1 VQQVGYSQ
9 PGEMGII
16 IVSENKIREDGAV
29 ETGVRENE
37 NGGSPAMT
45 DPIIDGAINS
55 AAPAQ
60 SGEKVAVVIG
70 GLTLVRCLGMDK
82 IPFVAVT
89 ATGDPRDHFVR
100 YSRYCRE
107 GLVTADPKQNPE
119 KVLADLIAIGKR
131 QKARSPL
138 YYGKDQD
145 QRLVSE
151 NREEL
156 GKYFDFLMPDAE
168 TIDICLDKA
177 KFSAYCRA
185 HDLPIPETFSEEE
198 TVERL
203 RNKTP
208 WVFPL
213 ALKPSSHVTWF
224 ESPIIR
230 ALKGVQYKALILNTI
245 EELEKLVEA
254 MQAEKIPFLV
264 QRYVAGGDD
273 RIFSFHTFLDRDSN
287 PLGYFVGRKIRTFPP
302 TTGES
307 TYLQLARND
316 ALVELALRLLKRI
329 RFVGPV
335 KMDFK
340 QDANDG
346 QFYLLEI
353 NARYNLWHYLGA
365 SSGINLPAYAFRYF
379 SGQPLPSIP
388 RTYRT
393 DIKWLHFRYDLR
405 AFLAYRKKGE
415 LTLRQWLVSLMS
427 PKVYAKFAWNDL
439 LPSVAALVGF
449 FKARLENLTGRP

>member
-1 VQQVGYSQ
+1 MSIQLLGNTQRRRRAAGGSIPEQ
-9 PGEMGII
+9 IAGDELAPKAMLT
-16 IVSENKIREDGAV
+16 EDGSA
-29 ETGVRENE
+29 TF
-37 NGGSPAMT
+37 MT
-45 DPIIDGAINS
+45 DLANNRP
-55 AAPAQ
+55 PLE

-70 GLTLVRCLGMDK
+70 GLTLVRCLGMEK

-89 ATGDPRDHFVR
+89 ATGDQRDHFIR
-100 YSRYCRE
+100 HSRYCKE
-107 GLVTADPKQNPE
+107 GFVTADPKENPE
-119 KVLADLIAIGKR
+119 KVLADLIEVGKR
-131 QKARSPL
+131 QKTRSPL

-156 GKYFDFLMPDAE
+156 SKYFDFLMPDAE
-168 TIDICLDKA
+168 TMDICLDKA
-177 KFSAYCRA
+177 KFSAYCRT
-185 HDLPIPETFSEEE
+185 HELPIPETFSEEE

-203 RNKTP
+203 RNQAP
-208 WVFPL
+208 WTFPL

-224 ESPIIR
+224 DSPIIK
-230 ALKGVQYKALILNTI
+230 ALKGVQYKALILNTV

-264 QRYVAGGDD
+264 QHYIAGGDD
-273 RIFSFHTFLDRDSN
+273 CIFSFHTFLDRESN

-307 TYLQLARND
+307 TYLQLAQND

-340 QDANDG
+340 RDANDG

-365 SSGINLPAYAFRYF
+365 ASGINLPAYAFRYL
-379 SGQPLPSIP
+379 SGQAVPPVP
-388 RTYRT
+388 KTYRT
-393 DIKWLHFRYDLR
+393 DVKWLHFRYDVR

-415 LTLRQWLVSLMS
+415 LTLGQWISSLMS
-427 PKVYAKFAWNDL
+427 PKVYAKFAWNDPM
-439 LPSVAALVGF
+439 PSVVALTGF
-449 FKARLENLTGRP
+449 VKARLASLAGKS